1 MVQLDVRHPQEGAT
15 RRRLGSGAESAGDGD
30 EATVGR
36 IEPAGRLRRSDRPR
50 RRVRRPKRI
59 AVIGSQVSAVD
70 LSQELAINRVNAYT
84 LVGWITSSLA
94 PEPDFPLPQALG
106 GMDELAS
113 LVEQHDIDLL
123 LIGSDVPRLHVFD
136 ELVRLMDT
144 VTVRVCELSA
154 FYEDAFGHIP
164 VTDINAAWF
173 QYVMHPKFRSVGKR
187 RKRVFDIVVAM
198 CLGVVAAPL
207 LLLAAL
213 AIKLEGGRVLYC
225 QIRVGEK
232 GRPFTMYKLRTMYER
247 GVDDDVQVWCSVADP
262 RVTQVGRVLRR
273 LHIDELPQLYNVL
286 RGEMSVVGPRPEQP
300 AIVSRLE
307 AAIAFYS
314 RRHLLKPGLAGWAQ
328 LRCGYARSDGGSALK
343 VCHDLYYLKH
353 QSLRFDTV
361 ILART
366 FFTLA
371 SRVTSRQHHQSL
383 LGTEPRIAAMA
394 GESQGHYYFPRING

>member
-30 EATVGR
+30 AATVGR

-154 FYEDAFGHIP
+154 FYEDAFPITG
-164 VTDINAAWF
+164 
-173 QYVMHPKFRSVGKR
+173 
-187 RKRVFDIVVAM
+187 
-198 CLGVVAAPL
+198 
-207 LLLAAL
+207 
-213 AIKLEGGRVLYC
+213 
-225 QIRVGEK
+225 
-232 GRPFTMYKLRTMYER
+232 
-247 GVDDDVQVWCSVADP
+247 
-262 RVTQVGRVLRR
+262 
-273 LHIDELPQLYNVL
+273 
-286 RGEMSVVGPRPEQP
+286 
-300 AIVSRLE
+300 
-307 AAIAFYS
+307 
-314 RRHLLKPGLAGWAQ
+314 
-328 LRCGYARSDGGSALK
+328 
-343 VCHDLYYLKH
+343 
-353 QSLRFDTV
+353 
-361 ILART
+361 
-366 FFTLA
+366 
-371 SRVTSRQHHQSL
+371 
-383 LGTEPRIAAMA
+383 
-394 GESQGHYYFPRING
+394 